1 MVQTSWLSLKTFKHE
16 ICIWPKWLNI
26 RPDSKWSECCWFWLP
41 VGFDLVLTVQDWGSH
56 LCPCIAAQ
64 YQGSSACL
72 FADPADT
79 CLFFSSVQSKRWAP
93 EESKLHINV
102 SDNTEVQLEILQTGT
117 ATGPTNSS
125 TFIIAS
131 LDNLLSGVSGYRY
144 SKFPL
149 QLSDS
154 MCPLY
159 LNDLVS
165 RTFAWKGG
173 WLLHAPGMVNL
184 RNTQRH

>member
-1 MVQTSWLSLKTFKHE
+1 MTKMAEFQTRQKV
-16 ICIWPKWLNI
+16 KWVL
-26 RPDSKWSECCWFWLP
+26 
-41 VGFDLVLTVQDWGSH
+41 LVLAACGFWS
-56 LCPCIAAQ
+56 CPDCAGPRHSLMSMCCCSVSGFI
-64 YQGSSACL
+64 SMS

-125 TFIIAS
+125 TFIRAS

-149 QLSDS
+149 QLSNS

-159 LNDLVS
+159 LNDLVI
-165 RTFAWKGG
+165 RAFAWKVGG
-173 WLLHAPGMVNL
+173 YPCSRSG
-184 RNTQRH
+184 

>member
-1 MVQTSWLSLKTFKHE
+1 MKFAYDQNGWISDQAESEVSAAGSGCLWVLILSWLCGTEAVINVHALLLS
-16 ICIWPKWLNI
+16 I
-26 RPDSKWSECCWFWLP
+26 RVHQHVFSQTQL
-41 VGFDLVLTVQDWGSH
+41 
-56 LCPCIAAQ
+56 I
-64 YQGSSACL
+64 
-72 FADPADT
+72 T

-125 TFIIAS
+125 TFIRAS
-131 LDNLLSGVSGYRY
+131 LDNLFSGVSGYRY

-149 QLSDS
+149 QLSNS

-159 LNDLVS
+159 LNDLVI
-165 RTFAWKGG
+165 RAFAWKVGG
-173 WLLHAPGMVNL
+173 YPCSRSG
-184 RNTQRH
+184 